1 MRRNMLACG
10 RASVGLSPRLGKW
23 VVLMERICSEEDS
36 APTGYRHFVVWAV
49 IALVLSFVAG
59 AIEPAGAGGSAAN
72 VDAAR
77 IEGADQDPANWMTYG
92 RTYSEQRFSPLS
104 KITADNVEQ
113 LGLAWFADLETNR
126 GQEATPLV
134 IDGVMYISTAWS
146 MVKAFDA
153 KTGALLWSYD
163 PAVPRELGVRG
174 CCDVVNRGVA
184 AWKGKIYVGTFDGRL
199 VALDAQTG
207 AQVWSVMTVDPDKPY
222 TITQAP
228 RVIKGRVVIGNSG
241 AEYGVRGYISAY
253 DAETGALAWRFYH
266 RPLSVNSSR
275 MLSLASRSGSPQSSR
290 ATWMGIAIS
299 TPNFKA

>member
-1 MRRNMLACG
+1 MMTAWIKEEFAPAGAVMPWGARTPWPNGLDPVIRLAHF
-10 RASVGLSPRLGKW
+10 RHLGLG
-23 VVLMERICSEEDS
+23 
-36 APTGYRHFVVWAV
+36 AV
-49 IALVLSFVAG
+49 IFLILFFVAG
-59 AIEPAGAGGSAAN
+59 ATEPAGAAGSAAN

-92 RTYSEQRFSPLS
+92 GTYSEQRFSPLS
-104 KITADNVEQ
+104 QITADNVGQ

-199 VALDAQTG
+199 VVIERSSIGISLFPAR
-207 AQVWSVMTVDPDKPY
+207 
-222 TITQAP
+222 P
-228 RVIKGRVVIGNSG
+228 RR
-241 AEYGVRGYISAY
+241 RGYSA
-253 DAETGALAWRFYH
+253 APCRTR
-266 RPLSVNSSR
+266 SSA
-275 MLSLASRSGSPQSSR
+275 ASSPR
-290 ATWMGIAIS
+290 ATAVTCSSPTCPNVVDGWSYSNTPCPASFSYS
-299 TPNFKA
+299 TTRIGA

>member
-1 MRRNMLACG
+1 
-10 RASVGLSPRLGKW
+10 
-23 VVLMERICSEEDS
+23 MERICSEEDS

-49 IALVLSFVAG
+49 IGLGLSFVAG
-59 AIEPAGAGGSAAN
+59 AIEPTRAGGSAAN

-77 IEGADQDPANWMTYG
+77 IEGADQDSANWMTYG

-104 KITADNVEQ
+104 KITADNVGQ

-184 AWKGKIYVGTFDGRL
+184 ALKGQDL
-199 VALDAQTG
+199 
-207 AQVWSVMTVDPDKPY
+207 
-222 TITQAP
+222 
-228 RVIKGRVVIGNSG
+228 
-241 AEYGVRGYISAY
+241 RGKLRRPAGSARRA
-253 DAETGALAWRFYH
+253 DRNAGLERDD
-266 RPLSVNSSR
+266 R
-275 MLSLASRSGSPQSSR
+275 RSG
-290 ATWMGIAIS
+290 
-299 TPNFKA
+299 